1 MVARAVPLIFLKGGI
16 SVAVKI
22 ITASEFV
29 KQARNGNYIGI
40 PYKTLDCQA
49 FVEKVLK
56 DCGCYYDW
64 VGSNH
69 MWRDALSYKAKIT
82 DYDRI
87 PAGAWVFTVKN
98 DGGEMARG
106 YRDDQGN
113 ARHVGIYLG
122 GGEVIHSTTGGVQ
135 MDRITSSRWTHY
147 GTCKYIQFGETAS
160 DTLQKLVKAL
170 GPFTIEE
177 IIKAIREEWG

>member
-1 MVARAVPLIFLKGGI
+1 MAIRIDN
-16 SVAVKI
+16 SVFAA
-22 ITASEFV
+22 TAYSY
-29 KQARNGNYIGI
+29 RDSHI
-40 PYKTLDCQA
+40 PYSKYDCQA
-49 FVEKVLK
+49 FVEKVLH
-56 DCGCYYDW
+56 DCGITHDW
-64 VGSNH
+64 RGSNH
-69 MWRDALSYKAKIT
+69 MWRDALSYKARIT
-82 DYDRI
+82 DYDAI

-98 DGGEMARG
+98 DGGEMDRG

-113 ARHVGIYLG
+113 AKHVGIYLG

-177 IIKAIREEWG
+177 IFKAMQEEWG